1 MSLGVS
7 SRLATASHAFTGS
20 AQNLSVTLGPGTKWL
35 PLASVAFPLTA
46 EASTRTLI
54 WFLGSSPAK
63 NVAPSNSHLP
73 LTLGSLPGQGLVVV
87 VVLFSSGLHGGLS
100 SSPSFTTQSSS

>member
-35 PLASVAFPLTA
+35 PLASGSFPLTA

-73 LTLGSLPGQGLVVV
+73 LTRGSLPALGLVVV
-87 VVLFSSGLHGGLS
+87 VVVVTSGLHGGDAS
-100 SSPSFTTQSSS
+100 SAS